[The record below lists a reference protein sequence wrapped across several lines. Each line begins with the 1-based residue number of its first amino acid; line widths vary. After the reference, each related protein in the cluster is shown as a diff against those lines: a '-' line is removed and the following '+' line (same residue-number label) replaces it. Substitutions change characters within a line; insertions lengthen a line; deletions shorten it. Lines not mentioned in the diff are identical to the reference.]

1 MKLPQEAFTTCVDL
15 RDWLDKAEQLGE
27 LKVVRGATWNLEMG
41 GLAEI
46 VAREAKTTAPALMF
60 DDIPGFPRGHRAL
73 FGHLN
78 SVRRLALT
86 LGLDLQTTEKRA
98 CARACRDKLNG
109 MKLIPPRKVERG
121 KVQENV
127 VQGDE
132 IDLFKFPVPRHHEQ
146 DGGRFIGTAHC
157 VITQDPDDGWVN
169 LGTYRCMLMG
179 KDKIGLHMSPG
190 RHGRTMRDKC
200 FERGEPLKVA
210 VAIGT
215 DPALFLASTMAVAN
229 RVSEYEFAGGLKG
242 SAIKV

>member
-1 MKLPQEAFTTCVDL
+1 MNLPQEAFATCVDL
-15 RDWLDKAEQLGE
+15 RDWLEKAEQLGE
-27 LKVVRGATWNLEMG
+27 LKVVRGATWDLEMG

-46 VAREAKTTAPALMF
+46 VAREAKGTAPALLF
-60 DDIPGFPRGHRAL
+60 DDVPGFPRGHRAL
-73 FGHLN
+73 FGQLD

-86 LGLDLQTTEKRA
+86 LGLDLQTAEKRA
-98 CARACRDKLNG
+98 CARACRDKLSG

-121 KVQENV
+121 KVQENLA
-127 VQGDE
+127 QGDD

-146 DGGRFIGTAHC
+146 DGGRYIGTAHC
-157 VITQDPDDGWVN
+157 VITQDPDDGWIN

-210 VAIGT
+210 VAIGA
-215 DPALFLASTMAVAN
+215 DPALFLASTMAVTN
-229 RVSEYEFAGGLKG
+229 QVS
-242 SAIKV
+242 